1 MATVERASRVGS
13 RSTTTVITK
22 LEPKLFLAVTA
33 LTVKDFHLLLS

>member
-1 MATVERASRVGS
+1 
-13 RSTTTVITK
+13 VITK